1 MQFRTQPDDRDT
13 LLLIVTGTKKETTP
27 FLCQWPGTPNSVL
40 DIYYATL
47 KMLARLLA
55 LRR

>member
-1 MQFRTQPDDRDT
+1 MQFRTQPDDRDK
-13 LLLIVTGTKKETTP
+13 LLLIATGTKKETAP